1 MAANDTNNA
10 AGGTPAPKK
19 PPVKVSVAAKG
30 SGRGAKNAA
39 PAPEGVE
46 DDSKRMGSA
55 RRGIL
60 FILVVCVIYALYLVF
75 SGQLGTFLSAMRGVD
90 YLWVIA
96 ACFVYVIYYFLGV
109 FAYVLAV
116 AKDPK
121 TPLGLRDLMSVEASG
136 IFFSNLTPN
145 GAGGAPAQIY
155 RLARAGLSV
164 GGAGAVQY
172 TRFLIYEFAE
182 ALFAAIMLIF
192 RLHYFVDLYGNLM
205 FIGVVLFGYK
215 VVELTAILLVCLAP
229 GIVTRLGEWV
239 INLFVRHGWLREE
252 RRGRWDELAINQVQQ
267 FSIGFKGAAKNVRGM
282 VETLGVTMV
291 QLACLYSLS
300 WFVLNAFHIESDI
313 VTCLAAGSM
322 LELLTSAIP
331 LPGGTGGAEGGFAFL
346 YRPLFGDAVA
356 AGYVVWRAVEYFI
369 PVAAA
374 APLTTLQ
381 SRDGRDNVHKLYL
394 GVHNWVEGGSK
405 RKRRHKSHGAKINPR
420 KFR

>member
-19 PPVKVSVAAKG
+19 PAVKVSVAAKG

-75 SGQLGTFLSAMRGVD
+75 SGQLGTFLNAMRGVD

-145 GAGGAPAQIY
+145 GAGGAP
-155 RLARAGLSV
+155 RAS
-164 GGAGAVQY
+164 
-172 TRFLIYEFAE
+172 
-182 ALFAAIMLIF
+182 
-192 RLHYFVDLYGNLM
+192 
-205 FIGVVLFGYK
+205 
-215 VVELTAILLVCLAP
+215 P
-229 GIVTRLGEWV
+229 W
-239 INLFVRHGWLREE
+239 
-252 RRGRWDELAINQVQQ
+252 
-267 FSIGFKGAAKNVRGM
+267 
-282 VETLGVTMV
+282 
-291 QLACLYSLS
+291 
-300 WFVLNAFHIESDI
+300 
-313 VTCLAAGSM
+313 
-322 LELLTSAIP
+322 
-331 LPGGTGGAEGGFAFL
+331 
-346 YRPLFGDAVA
+346 
-356 AGYVVWRAVEYFI
+356 
-369 PVAAA
+369 A
-374 APLTTLQ
+374 APAPCSTPASSSTS
-381 SRDGRDNVHKLYL
+381 SRRPC
-394 GVHNWVEGGSK
+394 S
-405 RKRRHKSHGAKINPR
+405 RP
-420 KFR
+420 